1 MTEKQY
7 EEALLAL
14 GAKDVTTLSQQ
25 GNGTTAFELPTGQV
39 VSEHRTGYIR
49 RNIYREPGKRI
60 GRCYQLNPTYKVPFK
75 SICWNGELLELH
87 TKERM
92 KIWSRKERLKR
103 LLLYTIKKVNNGK
116 S

>member
-1 MTEKQY
+1 MTESQY

-39 VSEHRTGYIR
+39 VSEHQTGYIR
-49 RNIYREPGKRI
+49 RNIYREPGKGG

-75 SICWNGELLELH
+75 SISWSGDLLEL
-87 TKERM
+87 ERQERT

-103 LLLYTIKKVNNGK
+103 LLLYTIKQVNDGK

>member
-39 VSEHRTGYIR
+39 VSEHVTGYIR
-49 RNIYREPGKRI
+49 RNIYREPGKCG
-60 GRCYQLNPTYKVPFK
+60 GRCYQLNPTYEVPYK
-75 SICWNGELLELH
+75 HITPTGKIYESSR
-87 TKERM
+87 KERM
-92 KIWSRKERLKR
+92 RIWSRKARLKK
-103 LLLYTIKKVNNGK
+103 LFLYTIKKLNNGK
-116 S
+116 